1 MSRRFITPLLIVG
14 LMCLTGCVR
23 TIHQSVANKNY
34 SQVKSMLDENP
45 DLVNARDDHRL
56 TPLHIAVR
64 NRDERMVRMLIDRG
78 ADVNAAANEWTPL
91 HQARAVGGTRIEKM
105 LIDAGA
111 GPKWQQE
118 EGEKPKAE

>member
-1 MSRRFITPLLIVG
+1 MSHRSVALLLIVG
-14 LMCLTGCVR
+14 LMGLTGCVR

-34 SQVKSMLDENP
+34 NQVKSMLDENA
-45 DLVNARDDHRL
+45 DLVNARDDRRL

-64 NRDERMVRMLIDRG
+64 NRDERMVKLLIERG

-105 LIDAGA
+105 LIEAGA
-111 GPKWQQE
+111 GPQWQRE
-118 EGEKPKAE
+118 EKKAE